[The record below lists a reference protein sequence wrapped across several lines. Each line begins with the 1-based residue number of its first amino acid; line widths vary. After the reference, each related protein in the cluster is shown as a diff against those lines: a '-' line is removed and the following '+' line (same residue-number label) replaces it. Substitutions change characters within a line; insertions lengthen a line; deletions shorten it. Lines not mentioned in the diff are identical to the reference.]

1 MGSELTLIPGD
12 SHYHRDPLDGV
23 GASGGYVVNG
33 VLAKPCLIVGPM
45 DLKIYPGVILL
56 FFQCIIG
63 IYVQNYHLNKKKTK
77 QDNDQLNSLADEG
90 WITPPFKQR
99 RSAKVLAGGERK
111 PQWMPKG

>member
-1 MGSELTLIPGD
+1 MEPELTLIPGD

-33 VLAKPCLIVGPM
+33 VSAKVCLIVGPM

-63 IYVQNYHLNKKKTK
+63 IYVQNYHLDKK
-77 QDNDQLNSLADEG
+77 NQLNSLADEG

-99 RSAKVLAGGERK
+99 RLAQILASGERK
-111 PQWMPKG
+111 PQWMSKG